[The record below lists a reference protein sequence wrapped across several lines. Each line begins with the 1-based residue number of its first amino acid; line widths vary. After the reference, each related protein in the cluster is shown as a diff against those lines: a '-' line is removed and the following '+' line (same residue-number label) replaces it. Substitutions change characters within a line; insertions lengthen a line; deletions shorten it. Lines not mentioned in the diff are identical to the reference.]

1 MLMSLPFSA
10 PQLAFSWPSHVS
22 ESRDDYF
29 LTPSNKDAFYF
40 IDQWPHWPMHAVIL
54 RGNEGA
60 GKSHLAKLWVEQ
72 SNARVLKTAADIEHA
87 ITSADKAFLLE
98 IDNEMHVPQTALFHL
113 LNRAFLGEIHL
124 LLTLRYEF
132 ALDNFALKD
141 LRSRL
146 RALPQAQLHAPDD
159 GLLRAMLVKQFSD
172 RQIDVAPDV
181 IEFVLARIER
191 SALGVKNAVETLDI
205 LALSEGRRLT
215 KTNVARY
222 LKAYQTY
229 GDEEQQPSLNLECL
243 E

>member
-1 MLMSLPFSA
+1 MLMNLPFSA
-10 PQLAFSWPSHVS
+10 PQLAFNWPNLMS
-22 ESRDDYF
+22 ESREDYF
-29 LTPSNKDAFYF
+29 LTPANKDAFYL
-40 IDQWPHWPMHAVIL
+40 IDQWPHWPMNAVIL
-54 RGNEGA
+54 RGCEGA
-60 GKSHLAKLWVEQ
+60 GKSHLAKLWLEQ
-72 SNARVLKTAADIEHA
+72 SNARVLKTAADVEHA
-87 ITSADKAFLLE
+87 ITSEHKAFLFE
-98 IDNEMHVPQTALFHL
+98 FENEMPLPQTALFHL

-124 LLTLRYEF
+124 LITMRNDF
-132 ALDNFALKD
+132 RLDSLDLKD

-172 RQIDVAPDV
+172 RQIEVAPDV

-191 SALGVKNAVETLDI
+191 SASGVKNAVETLDI

-222 LKAYQTY
+222 LKAYQAHEDA
-229 GDEEQQPSLNLECL
+229 GIQPSLNLEGL